1 MFSYKVIF
9 HDEVFDEICTARG
22 RVQASSRTEAAVRIK
37 EFYPEVL
44 SVNIQPIIIEEEFD
58 CDGEWDI

>member
-9 HDEVFDEICTARG
+9 RDEVFDEICTAKG
-22 RVQASSRTEAAVRIK
+22 RVKASSRTEAAARIK

-44 SVNIQPIIIEEEFD
+44 SVSIQPIIIEEEFD
-58 CDGEWDI
+58 YDGEWDI

>member
-9 HDEVFDEICTARG
+9 HDEVSGEICSAKG
-22 RVQASSRTEAAVRIK
+22 RVRASSRTEAVTRIK

-44 SVNIQPIIIEEEFD
+44 SINIQPVIIEEEFD
-58 CDGEWDI
+58 YDGEWDI